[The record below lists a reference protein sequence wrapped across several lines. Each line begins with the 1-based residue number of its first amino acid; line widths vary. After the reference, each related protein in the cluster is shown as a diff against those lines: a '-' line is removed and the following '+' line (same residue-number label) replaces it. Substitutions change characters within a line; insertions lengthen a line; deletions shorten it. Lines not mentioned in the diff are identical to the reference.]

1 MKKSFEYQKKDII
14 ITLLFSLF
22 LYHFS
27 GLNNFF
33 PNFSSHLGVFSYYT
47 SFLKISSRFSE
58 YQNKYNQKSLF
69 AVFDFA
75 TWAAGIYEH
84 VLKYNLTSY
93 DMALCCA
100 KYAQNMRKICA
111 APLRRSAR
119 NV

>member
-1 MKKSFEYQKKDII
+1 MKKIFWIPKKDII
-14 ITLLFSLF
+14 ITLLF

-27 GLNNFF
+27 GLNDFF
-33 PNFSSHLGVFSYYT
+33 PNFSSHPGVFSYYT

-84 VLKYNLTSY
+84 VR
-93 DMALCCA
+93 
-100 KYAQNMRKICA
+100 QNFLEKSCLDFLDFMHVNRG
-111 APLRRSAR
+111 R
-119 NV
+119 